1 MDKLTFPITPD
12 DDLVCGVS
20 ALVAAG
26 QPVLRPIHGHALIDT
41 GATKTSVSSSILR
54 KLGLNVPTVQTT
66 TMALT
71 GSVRVDLF
79 EVGVCIID
87 GANPSAP
94 MHVLPDLLVMEL
106 PAPLGQVDVLI
117 GMDILLTTRF
127 VLDEHAPIQFE
138 LDSSLEAH
146 ARRSKRSPRQPLA

>member
-12 DDLVCGVS
+12 DDLVCDVLIGLDGDTTTT
-20 ALVAAG
+20 LVGAG
-26 QPVLRPIHGHALIDT
+26 QSVLRPIHGRGVIDT
-41 GATKTSVSSSILR
+41 GTTKTSVSASILR
-54 KLGLNVPTVQTT
+54 KLGLNVPTVQAT

-71 GSVRVDLF
+71 GGVRVDLF
-79 EVGVCIID
+79 EVSVSILD
-87 GANPSAP
+87 LANPSAP

-127 VLDEHAPIQFE
+127 VLDGASRQF
-138 LDSSLEAH
+138 SLEF
-146 ARRSKRSPRQPLA
+146 